1 MTDAQA
7 VRYFQDKLAYTTSP
21 REVMT
26 ATEAGEKF
34 VLVDVRSAEAFA
46 AGRLPGALHFTLSQL
61 SSAAGRI
68 AANADVVVYDWGPAS
83 TESTRA
89 ALSLAAQGFKVRI
102 MIGGFE
108 YWQRLGF
115 GIETPTGVRHRAP
128 DPMTTAHQQRKTL

>member
-21 REVMT
+21 REVMN
-26 ATEAGEKF
+26 AIQAGESR
-34 VLVDVRSAEAFA
+34 VLVDVRSPEAFER
-46 AGRLPGALHFTLSQL
+46 GRVPGALHFTLAQL
-61 SSAAGRI
+61 ANASARLP
-68 AANADVVVYDWGPAS
+68 ANADVVVYDWGPAS

-89 ALSLAAQGFKVRI
+89 ALSLAAQGFKVQV

-115 GIETPTGVRHRAP
+115 GVETPTGVRHRAP
-128 DPMTTAHQQRKTL
+128 DPMTTAHQQPRSF

>member
-21 REVMT
+21 REVML
-26 ATEAGEKF
+26 ATQAGEKF
-34 VLVDVRSAEAFA
+34 TLVDVRSPEAYQQ
-46 AGRLPGALHFTLSQL
+46 GRIPGAIHLTLAQL
-61 SSAAGRI
+61 SNTGDQI

-83 TESTRA
+83 TESTRG
-89 ALSLAAQGFKVRI
+89 ALSLAAQGFKVRV

-128 DPMTTAHQQRKTL
+128 DPMTTASQQRNAF